1 MLAVFYNSHN
11 RMGDEMN
18 EKQIKNYHIFADMI
32 LAWQSIGLSREVIH
46 ERLDN
51 LLKSFEE
58 NEI

>member
-1 MLAVFYNSHN
+1 MNKLEVSK
-11 RMGDEMN
+11 DEI
-18 EKQIKNYHIFADMI
+18 KKNYHIFADMI

>member
-1 MLAVFYNSHN
+1 
-11 RMGDEMN
+11 MN

-32 LAWQSIGLSREVIH
+32 LAWQSIGMSREVIH

-58 NEI
+58 NEP